1 MQEVY
6 SKQER
11 WKIQKTGEFNR
22 AVPEFTPL
30 RNKWQIENATL
41 SMIYKGYELAHLVIV
56 KNLQDKIGK
65 F

>member
-11 WKIQKTGEFNR
+11 WKVQKTGEFQG
-22 AVPEFTPL
+22 AVSEFAPL

-41 SMIYKGYELAHLVIV
+41 SMIYAKGTNWHIWL
-56 KNLQDKIGK
+56 